1 MKRQIAAT
9 LIAAASLTAV
19 AAAPVAAD
27 GPRAHAAK
35 SYRVLLKDSYFS
47 PASIT
52 TRGSATLTFV
62 WAGKLT
68 HNLIGKRIPSSY
80 ATPRKRA
87 LPLTRT
93 YRKGSY
99 RFDCSIHPG
108 MTLKLRVR

>member
-9 LIAAASLTAV
+9 LIAAASLTV
-19 AAAPVAAD
+19 IVAAPVAAD
-27 GPRAHAAK
+27 GRHAHAAA
-35 SYRVLLKDSYFS
+35 SYRILLKDSYFR
-47 PASIT
+47 PGSIT

-62 WAGKLT
+62 YSGKLT
-68 HNLIGKRIPSSY
+68 HNILGPQIPSSY

-87 LPLTRT
+87 RPLTRT

-108 MTLKLRVR
+108 MVLKLRVR